1 MGEREGGEMDI
12 TTAAASA
19 AAIFSAAIAIKYYF
33 QNSQLRKILEKYAG
47 EEISKHAPTFF
58 VSAKVEYA
66 AVMFV
71 DISSFTTF
79 AEKYKPAFV
88 SDILTIF
95 FTTVCDN
102 SKNGKIIKFMGDAV
116 LIYFETCTDAVK
128 SATRLTRK
136 LETAFS
142 KIEKVKIKAT
152 IGVHAGDVYIGTIGN
167 SERADF
173 TAIGDTVN
181 LASRIQ
187 SLCKIYNEPLLIS
200 GDAMRGAKEY
210 MPSFFPLDTVR
221 VKGRKQAIDIYSMPT
236 RHAEAYSAALSFYR
250 SGNFE
255 DAERAFE
262 NLKHIDPHNSVYK
275 MWAER
280 CRNNIAAPPETW
292 DGVYTMSE
300 K

>member
-1 MGEREGGEMDI
+1 MGERGKEMDI
-12 TTAAASA
+12 TTAATSA
-19 AAIFSAAIAIKYYF
+19 AAIFSAAIAAKYFF
-33 QNSQLRKILEKYAG
+33 QNVQLRKILGKYTG
-47 EEISKHAPTFF
+47 EEIAKNAPTFT

-66 AVMFV
+66 AMAFI
-71 DISSFTTF
+71 DISSFTSF
-79 AEKYKPAFV
+79 SEKYKPAFV
-88 SDILTIF
+88 ADVLTIF
-95 FTTVCDN
+95 FTTVSDN
-102 SKNGKIIKFMGDAV
+102 SKNGRIVKFMGDAV
-116 LIYFETCTDAVK
+116 LLYFETCTDAVK
-128 SATRLTRK
+128 TSMRLTRK
-136 LETAFS
+136 LEDAFS

-152 IGVHAGDVYIGTIGN
+152 IGVHAGDVFIGTLGN
-167 SERADF
+167 SARADF

-187 SLCKIYNEPLLIS
+187 GLCKVYNEQLLIS
-200 GDAMRGAKEY
+200 GDVMRGAKDF

-236 RHAEAYSAALSFYR
+236 RNAEAYAAALSFYR

-262 NLKHIDPHNSVYK
+262 NLKHIDPHNEVFE
-275 MWAER
+275 MWASR
-280 CRNNIAAPPETW
+280 CRKNIAASLREW

>member
-1 MGEREGGEMDI
+1 MGERGEEMDI

-19 AAIFSAAIAIKYYF
+19 AAIFSAVIAAKYFF
-33 QNSQLRKILEKYAG
+33 QNSQLRKILKKYAG
-47 EEISKHAPTFF
+47 EEISKHAPTFY

-88 SDILTIF
+88 SDVLTIF

-102 SKNGKIIKFMGDAV
+102 SKSGKIIKFMGDAV

-136 LETAFS
+136 LEDAFS
-142 KIEKVKIKAT
+142 KIEKVKIQAS

-187 SLCKIYNEPLLIS
+187 SLCKIYSEPILIS
-200 GDAMRGAKEY
+200 GDVMRGARDY

-236 RHAEAYSAALSFYR
+236 RHAEAYASALSFYR

-255 DAERAFE
+255 DAQKAFE
-262 NLKHIDPHNSVYK
+262 NLKHIDPHNEVFK
-275 MWAER
+275 MWAGR
-280 CRNNIAAPPETW
+280 CRKNIAAPLKEW
-292 DGVYTMSE
+292 DGVYIMTD